1 MTTGRGGSAALLST
15 LSDDADLRDAKKA
28 FRAEARARRAAYHA
42 LHGAGAGDRLRDNV
56 LAAIPFAAGAVVSA
70 YLPIDDELDP
80 LPLLA
85 AALARGHAACVPVVQ
100 GKAQPLVFRDWTPG
114 APLVSGVFGVA
125 VPAPTAPERVPD
137 LLFVPLLGFD
147 RQGFRMGYG
156 AGFYDRTLAKLRAA
170 GAESG
175 RPVLAVGI
183 GYAGQEVAAVPT
195 GLHDQ
200 ALDWIVTDRE
210 AIRITP

>member
-1 MTTGRGGSAALLST
+1 MP
-15 LSDDADLRDAKKA
+15 DDTELRDAKKA
-28 FRAEARARRAAYHA
+28 FRAEARGRRAAYHA
-42 LHGAGAGDRLRDNV
+42 RHGAGAGDRLRDIV
-56 LAAIPFAAGAVVSA
+56 LGVIPFADGAVVSG

-80 LPLLA
+80 LPLLR
-85 AALARGHAACVPVVQ
+85 AALARGHAACVPIVQ
-100 GKAQPLVFRDWTPG
+100 GRGRPLIFRDWTAE
-114 APLVSGVFGVA
+114 APLVAGVFGVS

-156 AGFYDRTLAKLRAA
+156 AGFYDRTLAGLRAA
-170 GAESG
+170 GAEAG
-175 RPVLAVGI
+175 RPVLAVGV

-210 AIRITP
+210 AIRITR

>member
-1 MTTGRGGSAALLST
+1 MTTGRCGSAAPVSAP
-15 LSDDADLRDAKKA
+15 SDGTELRDAKKA
-28 FRAEARARRAAYHA
+28 FRAAARERRAAYHA
-42 LHGAGAGDRLRDNV
+42 RHAAGAGDRLRDIV
-56 LAAIPFAAGAVVSA
+56 LAAIPFAPGAVVSA

-80 LPLLA
+80 LPLLR
-85 AALARGHAACVPVVQ
+85 AALDHGHAACVPVVQ
-100 GKAQPLVFRDWTPG
+100 GKAQPLRFRDWTPG
-114 APLVSGVFGVA
+114 APLVAGAFGVS
-125 VPAPTAPERVPD
+125 VPPESAPERVPNI
-137 LLFVPLLGFD
+137 LFVPLLGFD

-183 GYAGQEVAAVPT
+183 GYAGQEVAAVPI

-210 AIRITP
+210 AIRITR